1 MVNNSIEES
10 FFYKGQKRQ
19 PKTKENK
26 DTETSENKRQDTE
39 KLVIFLGKD
48 LLSVLGQGTPRKS
61 PAKNKIETREE
72 PNSPEM
78 NAEIKELFWEDDKI
92 IF

>member
-1 MVNNSIEES
+1 MTTNSIEES
-10 FFYKGQKRQ
+10 FFYKGPKKQ
-19 PKTKENK
+19 PKTKEK

-61 PAKNKIETREE
+61 PAKNKVEEIEE

-78 NAEIKELFWEDDKI
+78 DAEIKKLF
-92 IF
+92 